1 MYSILRLVGDNLMNT
16 CYALVI
22 ANPLK
27 NAGKLQRALAQAGY
41 QVQCVTTGS
50 RAQIQLA
57 FTNPDLIVLDLNLPD
72 IPGEVILRQI
82 KAQPRLD
89 NTRLILLSEDA
100 QAARDTKDLADLTLM
115 KPVSSKQLGD
125 VAAQLLPV

>member
-1 MYSILRLVGDNLMNT
+1 MNSF
-16 CYALVI
+16 YALVI

-27 NAGKLQRALAQAGY
+27 NSGKLQRALTQAGY
-41 QVQCVTTGS
+41 QVQCISTGS

-89 NTRLILLSEDA
+89 NTQLILLSEDA
-100 QAARDTKDLADLTLM
+100 QAARDTKDLADLILM
-115 KPVSSKQLGD
+115 KPVNSEQLGEL
-125 VAAQLLPV
+125 AARLLPV

>member
-1 MYSILRLVGDNLMNT
+1 MRRF
-16 CYALVI
+16 YALLI
-22 ANPLK
+22 ANHPK
-27 NAGKLQRALAQAGY
+27 NTEKLRRTLDQAGF
-41 QVQCVTTGS
+41 QVQLVTTGS

-82 KAQPRLD
+82 KAQTRLR

-100 QAARDTKDLADLTLM
+100 HPPKDTKDLIDLILQ
-115 KPVSSKQLGD
+115 KPVSATQLGKL
-125 VAAQLLPV
+125 VESLLLV

>member
-1 MYSILRLVGDNLMNT
+1 MSSF
-16 CYALVI
+16 YALVI

-27 NAGKLQRALAQAGY
+27 ISGKIQRALAQAGY
-41 QVQCVTTGS
+41 QVQCVATGS

-82 KAQPRLD
+82 KAQSRL
-89 NTRLILLSEDA
+89 NNARLILLSEDA
-100 QAARDTKDLADLTLM
+100 QSARDTKDLVDLILM
-115 KPVSSKQLGD
+115 KPVSADQLSD
-125 VAAQLLPV
+125 LAAKLIPV